1 MKTTL
6 SLESINIIKS
16 TAELVTSNDTK
27 ITKRMYEIL
36 FSKYPHVKKIFANA
50 PEDQYMR
57 LAEIISAYAVNID
70 KIERLKPALQVIA
83 KIHVSSEIKSG
94 HYPMIGMV
102 LMQAMEETLGERAS
116 VAFMD
121 AWREAYQVISK
132 ILIEMEKGLYQS
144 REGVLV

>member
-6 SLESINIIKS
+6 SLESIKIIKS

-27 ITKRMYEIL
+27 ITKRMYDIL
-36 FSKYPHVKKIFANA
+36 FSKYPHVKKVFANA

-83 KIHVSSEIKSG
+83 KIHVSSNIKAG

-102 LMQAMEETLGERAS
+102 LLQAMEEVLGSRAS
-116 VAFMD
+116 VEFMD
-121 AWREAYQVISK
+121 AWREAYKYISDV
-132 ILIEMEKGLYQS
+132 LISMEKEMYELQKN
-144 REGVLV
+144 